1 MTSVSLLGVPHD
13 DYSSHLKG
21 AAGAPG
27 PVREVLW
34 SDAHGLVSE
43 TRVDLG
49 EPGRLIDHGDV
60 AFDPATDPWDAIEAK
75 VEEVLEAGHP
85 LISLGGDHAVSH
97 PILRATRKRHPRLTI
112 VHIDAHSDLYDVY
125 QDNRRSHACPF
136 ARIMEEGL
144 ADRLIQIGIRC
155 VNPHHDAQ
163 IARFGVE
170 VVTADLWRRSLPL
183 KLDTPV
189 YVSLDID
196 ALDPAFAP
204 GVSHPEP
211 GGLSTR
217 QVIDIIQAIDQPIV
231 GADIVE
237 YNPRRD
243 VNGLTAGVA
252 AKLLKEIA
260 GMMVRTGVR
269 TSPR

>member
-1 MTSVSLLGVPHD
+1 MTTISLLGAPHD

-21 AAGAPG
+21 AAAAPG
-27 PVREVLW
+27 PIREALW
-34 SDAHGLVSE
+34 SEAYGLVSE

-49 EPGRLIDHGDV
+49 QPGRLVDHGDV
-60 AFDPATDPWDAIEAK
+60 IFGEGIDPWDAIEAR
-75 VEEVLEAGHP
+75 VGEVLQAGHP
-85 LISLGGDHAVSH
+85 LICLGGDHAVSH
-97 PILRATRKRHPRLTI
+97 PILRAVRRRHPRLTI

-125 QDNRRSHACPF
+125 QGNPRSHACPF

-170 VVTADLWRRSLPL
+170 VVEAYLWRRSLPL
-183 KLDTPV
+183 RLDGPV
-189 YVSLDID
+189 YISLDLD

-237 YNPRRD
+237 YNPSRD
-243 VNGLTAGVA
+243 VNGLTAGVV
-252 AKLLKEIA
+252 AKLLKEVA
-260 GMMVRTGVR
+260 GMMVRTNA
-269 TSPR
+269 S